1 MGASDIRTQPGARSE
16 KNMSDEMQSDIDR
29 LNKERKE
36 KRRSYFE
43 AQQQKQQPTGVADD
57 TGNSDG
63 ALLAAAAANGD
74 LITARKVIEQ
84 NPKSLNSWGPDGTT
98 PLCAAVMWGHVEFVK
113 LLISAGADPN
123 VRNKGS
129 AQWGP
134 LHAAALQEHGK
145 LCMFLLERGADPSM
159 QDTMGVTP
167 SDYASV
173 SEPVWPL
180 FAARGCTRT
189 IKDELIAKGV
199 IRKVSEALEQE
210 LQTQDLGGR
219 RGLIPEIS
227 RPGSAYV
234 VSQEYPPRPGS
245 SFGNR
250 QQCQQI
256 DILAEEDD
264 STAACT
270 GSLRTLGI

>member
-1 MGASDIRTQPGARSE
+1 MMGSGDIKAKSIGAGR
-16 KNMSDEMQSDIDR
+16 KMSDEMQSDIER
-29 LNKERKE
+29 LNQERKE
-36 KRRSYFE
+36 KRRSYME
-43 AQQQKQQPTGVADD
+43 AQQQKQMQGGAS
-57 TGNSDG
+57 GAESSDG
-63 ALLAAAAANGD
+63 TMLAAAAANGD
-74 LITARKVIEQ
+74 LVTARKVIELD
-84 NPKSLNSWGPDGTT
+84 PNSVNAWGADGTT

-123 VRNKGS
+123 LRNKGS

-145 LCMFLLERGADPSM
+145 LCMSLIERDADPHM

-173 SEPVWPL
+173 SESVWPL
-180 FAARGCTRT
+180 FAARGCQRT
-189 IKDELIAKGV
+189 TKDELVAKGV
-199 IRKVSEALEQE
+199 IRKVSEAFEQE
-210 LQTQDLGGR
+210 LATQDLGGR
-219 RGLIPEIS
+219 RGIIPEIS

-245 SFGNR
+245 SFANR
-250 QQCQQI
+250 AQCQQI
-256 DILAEEDD
+256 DILAEDDED
-264 STAACT
+264 TNHCA